1 MDRKAARIAKLLQR
15 VGSDV
20 DAPAELLGV
29 AAEYL
34 AAGKPLPDA
43 LADYLARAFRRAA
56 AIVEAPDG
64 KRPEDVRIAALAHA
78 LGMTRNEGR
87 PRATISKFDVALTV
101 AVHGED
107 VSEGEMATALAD
119 AYGVSETTARKRIKE
134 AKGKI
139 AEGRRL
145 AGAETRSAD

>member
-1 MDRKAARIAKLLQR
+1 MDREAARIAKLIRR

-20 DAPAELLGV
+20 DAPAELLAV

-34 AAGKPLPDA
+34 AAGKPMPDT

-56 AIVEAPDG
+56 AIIEAVDG
-64 KRPEDVRIAALAHA
+64 KRPEELRIATLAHA

-87 PRATISKFDVALTV
+87 PPANVSKFDVALTV
-101 AVHGED
+101 AVHGHD
-107 VSEGEMATALAD
+107 VSESELAKALAS

-134 AKGKI
+134 AKAKI
-139 AEGRRL
+139 AEGRSL
-145 AGAETRSAD
+145 FGQLPD